1 MYTIIYYSLS
11 SSATASGLVDEA
23 RGRYTTCDVL
33 YYINVRYTI
42 STVLHYVYDYILY
55 SVLVR
60 DGLGAR
66 GQPQQ
71 LAPAEARGA
80 YRLLLICCNIISH
93 TTNICM
99 YTCVYIYIYIY
110 IYIEREIYSIH
121 VYIYIYIYIYI
132 QYTCVYIYIY
142 IYIHINIT

>member
-110 IYIEREIYSIH
+110 IEREIYSIH
-121 VYIYIYIYIYI
+121 VYIYIYIYSIH
-132 QYTCVYIYIY
+132 VYIYIY
-142 IYIHINIT
+142 IYIYTLI